1 MKKYLLLLLS
11 LSIYCQNTHAT
22 DVDTTYI
29 VESEA
34 AMRGLIEEVLTNQNV
49 KIREEASQELE
60 VLLEKTLNQEGAINH
75 DFSNLKGISII
86 QPEDKALRIFTWQ
99 LYIDKDHYQYRGF
112 IQTKEGKV
120 YRLQDKSDDMRTV
133 EFSIHKPEN
142 WYGALYYNMQEFKSG
157 GQTMYLLFGYDAFD
171 FFNRRK
177 LLDVLYFDNSGRPR
191 FGKTVLEMKDGSGRM
206 RKVKRFVMEY
216 SSSVNATL
224 NYSKEQDMIIYDHLI
239 YGSPIKGAGPSN
251 VPDGS
256 YSGMK
261 LGKSGLWEYV
271 DKVHKDDPANILVD
285 ATSYERMIQ
294 NEKEQ
299 PKKKQKDLFGRKKKH

>member
-1 MKKYLLLLLS
+1 MKKYLLLLFS
-11 LSIYCQNTHAT
+11 VACCCSTYAA
-22 DVDTTYI
+22 DVDTTFI
-29 VESEA
+29 VEAEA
-34 AMRGLIEEVLTNQNV
+34 AMSSLMEDILTNKDLKVRQ
-49 KIREEASQELE
+49 EASEELE
-60 VLLEKTLNQEGAINH
+60 ALLEKTLTQSGSFEH
-75 DFSNLKGISII
+75 DFSELKGISLV
-86 QPEDKALRIFTWQ
+86 QPEDKTVRIFTWQ

-142 WYGALYYNMQEFKSG
+142 WYGALYYNIKAFKSE

-171 FFNRRK
+171 FYNRRK

-216 SSSVNATL
+216 SASVNVSL
-224 NYSKEQDMIIYDHLI
+224 NYSEEQDMIIYDHLI
-239 YGSPIKGAGPSN
+239 YGSPIKSAGPSN

-261 LGKSGLWEYV
+261 LSKDGTWKYV

-285 ATSYERMIQ
+285 ATSYERIIQ
-294 NEKEQ
+294 NEKEK
-299 PKKKQKDLFGRKKKH
+299 PKRRKKDLFGRSK

>member
-1 MKKYLLLLLS
+1 MKKYLLLLFS
-11 LSIYCQNTHAT
+11 LSFYCQTTYAS
-22 DVDTTYI
+22 DVDTTLI
-29 VESEA
+29 VEAES
-34 AMRGLIEEVLTNQNV
+34 AMRGLIEDVLTNQDF

-60 VLLEKTLNQEGAINH
+60 LLLEKTLNQKGSLQH
-75 DFSNLKGISII
+75 DFAQLEGVSII

-99 LYIDKDHYQYRGF
+99 LYVDKNHYQYRGF

-120 YRLQDKSDDMRTV
+120 YRLKDNSDDMRTV

-142 WYGALYYNMQEFKSG
+142 WYGALYYNLQEFKSE

-171 FFNRRK
+171 FYNRRK
-177 LLDVLYFDNSGRPR
+177 LLDVLYFDSSGRPR
-191 FGKTVLEMKDGSGRM
+191 FGKSVIQIKDGSGRM

-216 SSSVNATL
+216 SSSVNVTL
-224 NYSKEQDMIIYDHLI
+224 NYSKEQEMVIYDHLV
-239 YGSPIKGAGPSN
+239 YGSPIKGVGPSN

-256 YSGMK
+256 YSGIK
-261 LGKSGLWEYV
+261 LGKSGLWEYI

-299 PKKKQKDLFGRKKKH
+299 PKKQQKDLFGRKK

>member
-1 MKKYLLLLLS
+1 MKTYLLLLLS
-11 LSIYCQNTHAT
+11 LSFCCQMNAT
-22 DVDTTYI
+22 DVDTTFI

-34 AMRGLIEEVLTNQNV
+34 AMRGLIEDVLTNKNLKV
-49 KIREEASQELE
+49 REEASQELE
-60 VLLEKTLNQEGAINH
+60 ILLEKTLNQKGSLEH
-75 DFSNLKGISII
+75 DFSGLKGVSII

-99 LYIDKDHYQYRGF
+99 LYVDKDHYQYRGF
-112 IQTKEGKV
+112 IQTKDGKV

-133 EFSIHKPEN
+133 EFSIFKPEN
-142 WYGALYYNMQEFKSG
+142 WYGALYYNMKEFKSE

-171 FFNRRK
+171 FYNRRK

-216 SSSVNATL
+216 SSSVNVTL

-261 LGKSGLWEYV
+261 IGKNGLWEYV

-299 PKKKQKDLFGRKKKH
+299 PKKKQKDLFGRKK

>member
-11 LSIYCQNTHAT
+11 LSISCQAT
-22 DVDTTYI
+22 YASDVDTMFI

-34 AMRGLIEEVLTNQNV
+34 AMRGLIEDVLTNQNLEV
-49 KIREEASQELE
+49 REEASQELE
-60 VLLEKTLNQEGAINH
+60 LLLEKTLNQNGSLEY
-75 DFSNLKGISII
+75 DFSELKGISIV

-99 LYIDKDHYQYRGF
+99 LYVDKNNYQYRGF

-120 YRLQDKSDDMRTV
+120 YRLQDNSDDMRTV

-142 WYGALYYNMQEFKSG
+142 WYGALYYNMQKFKSE
-157 GQTMYLLFGYDAFD
+157 GQTMYLLLGYDAFD
-171 FFNRRK
+171 FYNRRK
-177 LLDVLYFDNSGRPR
+177 LVDVLYFDNSGRPR
-191 FGKTVLEMKDGSGRM
+191 FGKTVLEMKDGNGRM

-216 SSSVNATL
+216 SSSVNVTL
-224 NYSKEQDMIIYDHLI
+224 NYSAEQGMIVYDHLI

-261 LGKSGLWEYV
+261 LSKNGFWEYV
-271 DKVHKDDPANILVD
+271 NKVHKDDPANILVD

-294 NEKEQ
+294 NGKEQ
-299 PKKKQKDLFGRKKKH
+299 PKKQQKDLFGRKK

>member
-1 MKKYLLLLLS
+1 MKTYLLLLLS
-11 LSIYCQNTHAT
+11 LSICCQTYAT
-22 DVDTTYI
+22 DVDTTFI

-34 AMRGLIEEVLTNQNV
+34 AMRGLIQDVLTNKNL

-60 VLLEKTLNQEGAINH
+60 ELLEKTLNQKGSLEH
-75 DFSNLKGISII
+75 DFSELKGVSIT

-99 LYIDKDHYQYRGF
+99 LYVDKDHYQYRGF

-133 EFSIHKPEN
+133 EFSILKPEN
-142 WYGALYYNMQEFKSG
+142 WYGALYYNMKEFKSEG
-157 GQTMYLLFGYDAFD
+157 KTMYLLFGYDAFD
-171 FFNRRK
+171 FYNRRK

-216 SSSVNATL
+216 SSSVNVTL

-256 YSGMK
+256 YSGMQ
-261 LGKSGLWEYV
+261 LGKDGAWKYI
-271 DKVHKDDPANILVD
+271 DKVHKDDPENILVD

-294 NEKEQ
+294 SEKEQ
-299 PKKKQKDLFGRKKKH
+299 PKKKKKDLFGRSK

>member
-11 LSIYCQNTHAT
+11 LSIYCQTTSAT

-34 AMRGLIEEVLTNQNV
+34 AMRGLIEDVLKNQNLKV
-49 KIREEASQELE
+49 REEASLELE
-60 VLLEKTLNQEGAINH
+60 VLLEKTLNQKGSLEH
-75 DFSNLKGISII
+75 DFSELKGVSII
-86 QPEDKALRIFTWQ
+86 EPEDKALRIFTWQ
-99 LYIDKDHYQYRGF
+99 LYVDKNHYQYRGF

-120 YRLQDKSDDMRTV
+120 YRLQDNSDDMRSI
-133 EFSIHKPEN
+133 EFSIHKPKN
-142 WYGALYYNMQEFKSG
+142 WYGALYYNMQEFKSE
-157 GQTMYLLFGYDAFD
+157 GQTMYLLLGYDAFD
-171 FFNRRK
+171 FYNRRK
-177 LLDVLYFDNSGRPR
+177 LIDVLYFDNAGRPR
-191 FGKTVLEMKDGSGRM
+191 FGKTVLEMKDGNGRM

-216 SSSVNATL
+216 SSSVNVTL
-224 NYSKEQDMIIYDHLI
+224 NYSKEQGMIIYDHLI
-239 YGSPIKGAGPSN
+239 YGSPIKNAGPSN

-261 LGKSGLWEYV
+261 IGKNGLWQYV

-294 NEKEQ
+294 NGKEQ
-299 PKKKQKDLFGRKKKH
+299 PKKLQKDLFGRKK

>member
-11 LSIYCQNTHAT
+11 LSICCQTTYAS
-22 DVDTTYI
+22 DVDTMFI
-29 VESEA
+29 EESEA
-34 AMRGLIEEVLTNQNV
+34 AMRGLIEDVLTNQNLKV
-49 KIREEASQELE
+49 REEASQELE
-60 VLLEKTLNQEGAINH
+60 LLLEKTLNQNGSIEY
-75 DFSNLKGISII
+75 DFSKLKGISIV

-99 LYIDKDHYQYRGF
+99 LYVDKDHYQYRGF

-120 YRLQDKSDDMRTV
+120 YRLQDNSDDMRTV

-142 WYGALYYNMQEFKSG
+142 WYGALYYNMQEFKSE
-157 GQTMYLLFGYDAFD
+157 GQTMYLLLGYDAFD
-171 FFNRRK
+171 FYNRRK
-177 LLDVLYFDNSGRPR
+177 LVDVLYFDGSGRPR
-191 FGKTVLEMKDGSGRM
+191 FGKTVLEMKDGNGRM

-216 SSSVNATL
+216 SSSVNVTL
-224 NYSKEQDMIIYDHLI
+224 NYSAEQGMIVYDHLI

-261 LGKSGLWEYV
+261 LGKNGLWEYV

-299 PKKKQKDLFGRKKKH
+299 PKKQQKDLFGRKK

>member
-1 MKKYLLLLLS
+1 MKTYLLLLLS
-11 LSIYCQNTHAT
+11 LPFCCQINAT
-22 DVDTTYI
+22 DVDTTFI

-34 AMRGLIEEVLTNQNV
+34 AMRGLIEDVLTNKDLKV
-49 KIREEASQELE
+49 REEASQELE
-60 VLLEKTLNQEGAINH
+60 VLLEKTLNQNGSLKH
-75 DFSNLKGISII
+75 DFSALKGISIL

-99 LYIDKDHYQYRGF
+99 LYVDKDHYQYRGF

-120 YRLQDKSDDMRTV
+120 FRLQDKSDDMRTV

-142 WYGALYYNMQEFKSG
+142 WYGALYYNLKEFKSE

-171 FFNRRK
+171 FYNRRK

-216 SSSVNATL
+216 SSSVNVTL
-224 NYSKEQDMIIYDHLI
+224 NYSKEQNMVIYDHLV
-239 YGSPIKGAGPSN
+239 YGSPIKGGGPSN

-256 YSGMK
+256 YSGMQF
-261 LGKSGLWEYV
+261 GKDGLWKYV

-299 PKKKQKDLFGRKKKH
+299 PKRKKKDLFGRGK